1 MNHSLHMQEKIT
13 DYALGLVSENEYRE
27 IARHLSQCPECQQ
40 ALHQERQIGLAVRET
55 ISQATQPE
63 RQRLRQLM
71 PPIPKEGSIPIFD
84 LNWGY
89 RFALVG
95 LLLMLILG
103 ALGLQTHLQGDK
115 WIGTSPAI
123 YSTTAI
129 VTDTPT
135 LTLSAT
141 REGPQPVDT
150 VIPTPVVR
158 NPLSLPHPAIVPVPA
173 APMLR

>member
-1 MNHSLHMQEKIT
+1 MNQSIHVQEKIT
-13 DYALGLVSENEYRE
+13 GYALGLVSENEYRE
-27 IARHLSQCPECQQ
+27 IALHLSQCPECQQ
-40 ALHQERQIGLAVRET
+40 ALHQERQIGLDVRET
-55 ISQATQPE
+55 LSQATQPD

-71 PPIPKEGSIPIFD
+71 PPIPKEGSIPLFD

-103 ALGLQTHLQGDK
+103 ALGLQSHLQADK

-123 YSTTAI
+123 YSTAAI

-141 REGPQPVDT
+141 REGPEPVDT

-158 NPLSLPHPAIVPVPA
+158 NPLSLPHPAIMPVPA
-173 APMLR
+173 APMIH